1 MIELFGTEREIVTRC
16 HIQETVK
23 GQMVGQYGRAYFYG

>member
-23 GQMVGQYGRAYFYG
+23 GQVVGQHGRAYFYY